1 MFSNLQS
8 NPQQNLTPPFT
19 WNQLTPTQQT
29 RLAHLLARL
38 LKPHLRASQQQRK
51 EVRLEPSSQ
60 NP

>member
-1 MFSNLQS
+1 MSS
-8 NPQQNLTPPFT
+8 NPQPNLNQNLSPPFT
-19 WNQLTPTQQT
+19 WNQLTATQQT

-51 EVRLEPSSQ
+51 EVRLEQSSQ